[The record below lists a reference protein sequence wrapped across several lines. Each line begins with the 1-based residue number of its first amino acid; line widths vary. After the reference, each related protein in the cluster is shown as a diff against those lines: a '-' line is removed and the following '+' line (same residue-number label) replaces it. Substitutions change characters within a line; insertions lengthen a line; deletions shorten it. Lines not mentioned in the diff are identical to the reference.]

1 LLRTMPPPDP
11 HDVERLRRVA
21 RGLGVDWPDA
31 MSYPELLAGI
41 DARRSDAESA
51 FLQEAA
57 VLFRAASYTAF
68 DGRPPPDRQ
77 HAAIAAP
84 YAHCTAPLRRL
95 VDRYANEV
103 CVALLAGKDV
113 PGWARDALPALPI
126 EMALGGE
133 KTGRLERTIVDAVE
147 AAVLAPH
154 VGRESDAVVVDLWKR
169 NRGEVALRDPGVIGP
184 CDGVDELGAH
194 VRVRL
199 DEADLERR
207 TVRFVRI

>member
-1 LLRTMPPPDP
+1 MRIG
-11 HDVERLRRVA
+11 RRH
-21 RGLGVDWPDA
+21 
-31 MSYPELLAGI
+31 
-41 DARRSDAESA
+41 
-51 FLQEAA
+51 
-57 VLFRAASYTAF
+57 
-68 DGRPPPDRQ
+68 RPQ

-113 PGWARDALPALPI
+113 PGWAREALPALPI

-154 VGRESDAVVVDLWKR
+154 VGREADAVVVDLWKR
-169 NRGEVALRDPGVIGP
+169 HRGEVALRDPAVIGP